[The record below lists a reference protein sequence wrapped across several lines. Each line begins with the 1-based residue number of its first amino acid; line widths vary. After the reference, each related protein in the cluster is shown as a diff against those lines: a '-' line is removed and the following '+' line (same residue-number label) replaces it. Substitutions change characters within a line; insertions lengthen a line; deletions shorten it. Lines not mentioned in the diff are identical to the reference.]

1 MSEHSF
7 IRKNGGL
14 VNTNREEARAAKAR
28 MRSINKTNELETK
41 VQLLEQRI
49 ALLEEKLERISD
61 S

>member
-1 MSEHSF
+1 MSEHSY

-14 VNTNREEARAAKAR
+14 VNTNREELRAAKAR

-41 VQLLEQRI
+41 VQLLEKRI